1 MAYRLLYGLLILPV
15 AFAFTAQV
23 FGFTVTARDD
33 YSYITELSGPRP
45 FTIAP
50 DELSWQVLHWFA
62 DFFED
67 PSIALRFT
75 GFLVFLATLFVLRR
89 AAAGPDALGYFAVSI
104 LPLYLNL
111 YFNQVRTAI
120 AILVFLFLLTTRRLA
135 FFAPAG
141 AVLGHASALL
151 LFFPPMLLLIPLA
164 LETLAVIYPNS
175 VFLLRLIAY
184 RDIEVLPM
192 SWYFGWEL
200 VGLALVYLS
209 LKWRGTALQLIA
221 VFVACRLIGDTMS
234 LDITRRALELTL
246 FAYSPICLYLRT
258 GEPVSPNLTVYFLL
272 IGTLQFV
279 LSLAAG
285 VVTVQ

>member
-1 MAYRLLYGLLILPV
+1 MAYRWLYGVLILPV
-15 AFAFTAQV
+15 AFAFAAQLL
-23 FGFTVTARDD
+23 GFTITARDD
-33 YSYITELSGPRP
+33 YSYIAELANPRA

-50 DELSWQVLHWFA
+50 DELSWQALHWFA
-62 DFFED
+62 GFFDD
-67 PSIALRFT
+67 PTAALRFA
-75 GFLVFLATLFVLRR
+75 GFFVFLATLFVMRR

-120 AILVFLFLLTTRRLA
+120 AILVFLLLLTTRRLA

-141 AVLGHASALL
+141 AILGHASALL

-164 LETLAVIYPNS
+164 LETLAVIYPDS

-184 RDIEVLPM
+184 SDIEVIPM

-209 LKWRGTALQLIA
+209 LKSRGTALQLVA
-221 VFVACRLIGDTMS
+221 VFIACRLIGDTMS
-234 LDITRRALELTL
+234 IDITRRALELTL

-258 GEPVSPNLTVYFLL
+258 GEPVSSRLTLYFLL
-272 IGTLQFV
+272 IGSLQFA